1 MHDSCSSICYLS
13 SVDNRQYITRCLL
26 CVCVFFCAIW
36 NKNILAAENRLD
48 FEHRILILNTLIVD
62 GPERNYIIHN
72 FWRRTIEYGTAADG
86 EGTIGGGVDRP
97 PPTSEITMLGVA
109 LSLLVICALICSV
122 LVRLDVD
129 VTADCRDDSEANRWI
144 GTSSNFDN
152 REFGSY
158 GTSEITLCSL
168 RRRIPYVTHFIQIL
182 YGHTYI

>member
-1 MHDSCSSICYLS
+1 
-13 SVDNRQYITRCLL
+13 
-26 CVCVFFCAIW
+26 
-36 NKNILAAENRLD
+36 
-48 FEHRILILNTLIVD
+48 
-62 GPERNYIIHN
+62 
-72 FWRRTIEYGTAADG
+72 
-86 EGTIGGGVDRP
+86 
-97 PPTSEITMLGVA
+97 MLGVA